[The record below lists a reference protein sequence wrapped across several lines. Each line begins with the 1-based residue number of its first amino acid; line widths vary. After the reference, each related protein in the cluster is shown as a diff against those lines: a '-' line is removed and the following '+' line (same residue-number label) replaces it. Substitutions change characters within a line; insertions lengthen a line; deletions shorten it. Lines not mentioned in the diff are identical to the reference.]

1 MDHEYKLRKELDKIE
16 TDNAQNKANID
27 ILMKRPYTRYGKVL
41 RLLDDDTCDVREV
54 ESNKV
59 YYNVPI
65 LNGVNLE
72 RYTVV
77 VIGFMNNSFLN
88 PFIVGGLNV
97 IGSKLD
103 AILAPLLDD
112 LEDMIQYNDDVK
124 YDLEQ
129 KLGLTLTSTRATF
142 GYHINAVLTYDEEV
156 YTNKPLDLYI
166 GDTFIDTQI
175 TDDYGTAIF
184 NVDPEELTIYTVK
197 YKSVISETIVIN
209 ISTYTWVLDGVV
221 EPLIVFDGGSAT
233 VGNGLFEGQGA
244 YVDSPVK
251 IDCSRTWELDFEL
264 DFPAEHRR
272 SRFMLRSTDS
282 TYFEKTIQVTFGGEL
297 NLVVNGEIIGQ
308 SSMGVGGLSGAGWN
322 KFKLIKQDGSIRLIR
337 EGYQTSTFVN
347 NSAVNNM
354 GMLDIGVG
362 ELNSYSYTRVRN
374 VTLNYTD

>member
-322 KFKLIKQDGSIRLIR
+322 KFKLRKQDGSIQLIR
-337 EGYQTSTFVN
+337 EGYQSSTFVN
-347 NSAVNNM
+347 NSTVNNM